1 MRRINWPCVSSIFPR
16 FLLRKDIC
24 LARQGYM
31 RALCCACNFVRRATV
46 TARPVVVN
54 IASLAFVVTR
64 WKGSDAS
71 FLVQVG
77 KIGTNIIP

>member
-1 MRRINWPCVSSIFPR
+1 M
-16 FLLRKDIC
+16 
-24 LARQGYM
+24 
-31 RALCCACNFVRRATV
+31 